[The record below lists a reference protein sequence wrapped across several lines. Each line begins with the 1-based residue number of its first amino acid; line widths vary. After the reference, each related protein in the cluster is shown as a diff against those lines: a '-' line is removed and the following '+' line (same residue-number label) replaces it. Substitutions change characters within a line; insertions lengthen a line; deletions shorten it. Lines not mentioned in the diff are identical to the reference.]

1 MSQRNFN
8 QKKGGWRPVL
18 GVFGSFLLLLALG
31 CSQNSSSSSGTTTGS
46 GGYSGGSGSG
56 WLVTVSPAQTT
67 LPISIF
73 TSQFVT
79 LSTTTVVIAVR
90 DSSGAF
96 PPESSVVSLT
106 CSSGAFGFV
115 GPDYSRP
122 ITSKSVTIIRGQAVV
137 DFTAGTVEGLASI
150 NALFQGVTG
159 TATITIIPRV

>member
-8 QKKGGWRPVL
+8 QKKGGWRPIL

-56 WLVTVSPAQTT
+56 WVVTVTPAQTT
-67 LPISIF
+67 LPVSVISSI
-73 TSQFVT
+73 VT
-79 LSTTTVVIAVR
+79 LSTTTVIIAVR

-137 DFTAGTVEGLASI
+137 DFIAGTVEGLASI

>member
-1 MSQRNFN
+1 
-8 QKKGGWRPVL
+8 
-18 GVFGSFLLLLALG
+18 LLLLALG

-56 WLVTVSPAQTT
+56 WVVTVTPSQTT
-67 LPISIF
+67 LPVSVF
-73 TSQFVT
+73 SST
-79 LSTTTVVIAVR
+79 LSTTTVIITVR

-137 DFTAGTVEGLASI
+137 DFIAGIVEGLASI

>member
-18 GVFGSFLLLLALG
+18 GVFGSFLLLLTLG

-56 WLVTVSPAQTT
+56 WVVTVTPAQTT
-67 LPISIF
+67 LPVSVFSSI
-73 TSQFVT
+73 VT
-79 LSTTTVVIAVR
+79 LSTTTVVIAIR

-106 CSSGAFGFV
+106 CSSGAFGFA
-115 GPDYSRP
+115 GTDYSRP
-122 ITSKSVTIIRGQAVV
+122 VTSKSVTIIRGQAVV
-137 DFTAGTVEGLASI
+137 DFIAGATQGLASI
-150 NALFQGVTG
+150 NALFQGVSG
-159 TATITIIPRV
+159 TATISIILRE